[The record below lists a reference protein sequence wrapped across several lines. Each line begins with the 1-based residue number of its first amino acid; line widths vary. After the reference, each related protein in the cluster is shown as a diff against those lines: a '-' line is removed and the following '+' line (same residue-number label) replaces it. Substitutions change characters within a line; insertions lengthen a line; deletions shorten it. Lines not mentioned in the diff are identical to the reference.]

1 MGNCQRIG
9 FFLVFL
15 FLFSHP
21 LRAEKEFVYP
31 LDLERD
37 PFEPLINKEGIIN
50 LKLVRGVGDLK
61 LSGIIYA
68 QEKKDRLVIINNAS
82 FKEGDVFGP
91 YRIKEIRPDEVVLT
105 KKGKEIILKMEGKGE
120 K

>member
-1 MGNCQRIG
+1 MGNCQRVG
-9 FFLVFL
+9 FFLAFL

-21 LRAEKEFVYP
+21 LRAEKEFIYP
-31 LDLERD
+31 SELERD

-68 QEKKDRLVIINNAS
+68 QEKKDRLVIINNTLL
-82 FKEGDVFGP
+82 KEGDYIGK
-91 YRIKEIRPDEVVLT
+91 YRVEEISPQRVILIKDD
-105 KKGKEIILKMEGKGE
+105 KKIILKMEEE